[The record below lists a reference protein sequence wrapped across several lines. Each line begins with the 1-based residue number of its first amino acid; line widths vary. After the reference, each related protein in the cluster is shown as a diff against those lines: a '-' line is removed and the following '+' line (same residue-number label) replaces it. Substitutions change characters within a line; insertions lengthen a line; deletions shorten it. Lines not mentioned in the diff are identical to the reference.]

1 MSAMMQVP
9 DSQEQREARRT
20 RMAELEA
27 ELVEL
32 RREEKAL
39 QSAAPPAADGA
50 QTVRAPVRAVIFDK
64 DGTLVDFEQTWE
76 AGLRAS
82 AAAVAAMPGCSKSA
96 TELLKIDGMDA
107 ASGRVEQD
115 SLISEATAPE
125 IAEAWSQQGFD
136 VRPDWVRTTDPTPG
150 KTGDALRAILEGI
163 WSSTLQY
170 TAAPLGN
177 VDHTLAVMHASGIK
191 LGCVTNDT
199 QAEAEAQLETLG
211 VLHLFGA
218 VIGYDSG
225 HGRKPEP
232 GGVLAACA
240 QLGVDPAEAVMV
252 GDSPGDIAAGKAAGC
267 VGRVSV
273 NASARA
279 AMSKMEH
286 GDATHDVNSVEDLL
300 ELLGLE
306 EATETER
313 VEREAK
319 EGQAQGERQSVSVA
333 AAGGEAAA
341 RQQA

>member
-1 MSAMMQVP
+1 MMQVP
-9 DSQEQREARRT
+9 DSQQQREARHA
-20 RMAELEA
+20 RMSALEKELEA
-27 ELVEL
+27 LRTEELATVSTP
-32 RREEKAL
+32 A
-39 QSAAPPAADGA
+39 AADGP

-64 DGTLVDFEQTWE
+64 DGTLVDFEKTWD

-82 AAAVAAMPGCSKSA
+82 AAAVAAMPGCHLSA
-96 TELLKIDGMDA
+96 SELLKIGGMDA

-125 IAEAWSQQGFD
+125 IAAAWSNEGFA
-136 VRPDWVRTTDPTPG
+136 VRPAWVKKKKG
-150 KTGDALRAILEGI
+150 VKTGEALRIILEGI

-177 VDHTLAVMHASGIK
+177 VEHTLAVMHASGIK

-199 QAEAEAQLETLG
+199 EAEAEAQLETLG
-211 VLHLFGA
+211 VRHLFGA

-225 HGRKPEP
+225 HGRKPEA

-273 NASARA
+273 NASARS

-286 GDATHDVNSVEDLL
+286 GDATHDVNNVEDLL
-300 ELLGLE
+300 ALLGLE
-306 EATETER
+306 EATE

-319 EGQAQGERQSVSVA
+319 QGQGQGGDEGQPRAVG
-333 AAGGEAAA
+333 AAGEEAAA
-341 RQQA
+341 RQQV